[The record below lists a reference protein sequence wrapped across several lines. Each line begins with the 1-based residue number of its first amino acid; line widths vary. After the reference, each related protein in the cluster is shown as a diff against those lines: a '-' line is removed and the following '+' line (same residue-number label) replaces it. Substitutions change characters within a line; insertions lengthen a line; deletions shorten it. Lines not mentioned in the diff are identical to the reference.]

1 MAANQYATNKQWITQ
16 EINEEI
22 KNIYVNTNKN
32 RNIMIKKIYGIPQKW
47 HTHINT

>member
-22 KNIYVNTNKN
+22 KNTQRQTK
-32 RNIMIKKIYGIPQKW
+32 MKA
-47 HTHINT
+47 